1 MVTKVLFV
9 GLSYVGDVVMSSTV
23 LVSLNKM
30 YPDAII
36 DVVAD
41 KRTVSMY
48 SNCPFIGK
56 VYLKDKNKF
65 LRGTPH
71 LLLSLRKNYYDIVV
85 DIRTG
90 FLAYLLKA
98 KKKYIKKNEKDLSK
112 HAVENLHSVIESI
125 DGVCNI
131 PKTKVWYSEEDDAF
145 SKRIFSKLDR
155 SEGKVV
161 ALSVGDP
168 NKPHKKWP
176 VKKYIDLL
184 NDHKQFINYVVYIGS
199 IHEKTANEQIIN
211 SVNIEH
217 VNISGCSLMETA
229 AVLKHCDVYIGPDS
243 GPGHIAA
250 AVDTTTISFFSTA
263 KPEHYRP
270 WGNKSFCFSGE
281 NRQAENISLNDVS
294 KTLSQLL
301 KT

>member
-9 GLSYVGDVVMSSTV
+9 GLSYVGDVVMSSTL

-30 YPDAII
+30 YPDAKI

-41 KRTVSMY
+41 KRTASMY
-48 SNCPFIGK
+48 SSCPFIGK

-71 LLLSLRKNYYDIVV
+71 LLWDLRKNYYDIIV

-98 KKKYIKKNEKDLSK
+98 QKKYIKKNKQDLSE
-112 HAVENLHSVIESI
+112 HAVESLHNVIESI
-125 DGVCNI
+125 DGISNI
-131 PKTKVWYSEEDDAF
+131 PKTKVWF
-145 SKRIFSKLDR
+145 SKEDETFSKKIFSNIDR
-155 SEGKVV
+155 SEGKVI

-168 NKPHKKWP
+168 NKPHKNWP
-176 VKKYIDLL
+176 AQKYIDLL
-184 NDHKQFINYVVYIGS
+184 NDHKQFIKYVIYTGS
-199 IHEKTANEQIIN
+199 IHEKTVNEQIIN

-217 VNISGCSLMETA
+217 ANIAGCSLMEAA
-229 AVLKHCDVYIGPDS
+229 AVLKHCDIYIGPDS

-270 WGNKSFCFSGE
+270 WGNKSFCFLGE
-281 NRQAENISLNDVS
+281 NRQAESISLN
-294 KTLSQLL
+294 
-301 KT
+301 